1 LQSTPSDSVFQRHTI
16 EKLHGDERLP
26 IFIPDVVDGADIRMV
41 QGGRCL
47 GFTLKSKKG
56 LGVACQRVGEK
67 LQCNEPV
74 EASVLGLVDDSHA
87 PAAHLFQN
95 VVVRDVLVDQ
105 GERKPLSRNGRALSV

>member
-1 LQSTPSDSVFQRHTI
+1 
-16 EKLHGDERLP
+16 
-26 IFIPDVVDGADIRMV
+26 MV

-105 GERKPLSRNGRALSV
+105 GERNPCRAMVGRCPCEVKRLGTSLRPPDSLVTVRWFLFALVF